1 MKVERSMIFVNVEL
15 ADDANVFE
23 DGVEAEVATGLGKE
37 SMEES
42 VIQLKA
48 RTAREKK
55 IE

>member
-1 MKVERSMIFVNVEL
+1 MKVERSMIFANVEL
-15 ADDANVFE
+15 ADANVLD
-23 DGVEAEVATGLGKE
+23 DGVEEEVATGGPGKE

-42 VIQLKA
+42 VIQPKG